1 MIIGIEGPAGS
12 GKTTMARAVGS
23 ELGFPVVESG
33 AWYRALAYL
42 AASANVSPTDTLR
55 LVALADTMTI
65 DTKIDEDDVE
75 RTFLNGHDITSELY
89 GGAIS
94 ETVGIIAHEIPVRE
108 ALMPRIAVWIR
119 QHGDVIIV
127 GRHLKKLLP
136 EARVLRLVIDPDEAE
151 RRHANRAAVVT
162 HAVASRN
169 AIDQDTAALLGITT
183 GEVTELDVTD
193 LTPIEQIEALRRFIA
208 AG

>member
-12 GKTTMARAVGS
+12 GKTTMARAVGA

-42 AASANVSPTDTLR
+42 AATAQVNPTDTPK
-55 LVALADTMTI
+55 LVELAETMTLDTEI
-65 DTKIDEDDVE
+65 DDDGIE
-75 RTFLNGHDITSELY
+75 RTFLNGRDITSQLY

-108 ALMPRIAVWIR
+108 ALMPRIAAWIR
-119 QHGDVIIV
+119 QHDDVIIV

-136 EARVLRLVIDPDEAE
+136 EARVMRLIIDPDEAE
-151 RRHANRAAVVT
+151 HRHASRATVVT

-169 AIDQDTAALLGITT
+169 AIDRDTAALLGTT
-183 GEVTELDVTD
+183 VGDVTDLDVTD
-193 LTPIEQIEALRRFIA
+193 MTPDEQIEALRRFIA
-208 AG
+208 AE